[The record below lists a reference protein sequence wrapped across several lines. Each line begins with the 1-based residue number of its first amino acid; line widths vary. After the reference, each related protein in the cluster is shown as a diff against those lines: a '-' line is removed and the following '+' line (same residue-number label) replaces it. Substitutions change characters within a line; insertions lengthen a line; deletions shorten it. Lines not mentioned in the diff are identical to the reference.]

1 MTLSQLDSAALG
13 QTRVMLAGICFSHL
27 ALSWA
32 GRSSMDSHTSGTW
45 PLDVWSGDMSLPS
58 SRFSKKLGSSSENRS
73 LWGLGLQLGKHC
85 SCHVIATQARY
96 KTTAG
101 STTGGMRLSNPQ
113 DGPPP
118 NTASSPLARA
128 WRSQITH
135 VLLVGTWC
143 SHFGK

>member
-32 GRSSMDSHTSGTW
+32 GRSVDSHTSGTW
-45 PLDVWSGDMSLPS
+45 SVDVWSGDMSLPS
-58 SRFSKKLGSSSENRS
+58 SRFSEQLGISSENRS

-101 STTGGMRLSNPQ
+101 RTTGGMRLSHPQ
-113 DGPPP
+113 DGQPP
-118 NTASSPLARA
+118 NTASS
-128 WRSQITH
+128 
-135 VLLVGTWC
+135 LLSEGMEKLNPPCAAGRDVV
-143 SHFGK
+143 